1 MSNQHN
7 DAIKEMLFEAAMT
20 SLVSNGAPDN
30 EKTELKAIKIVAQQ
44 WENYREGDNYCLII
58 L

>member
-1 MSNQHN
+1 MSNKHN

-44 WENYREGDNYCLII
+44 WENYREGE
-58 L
+58 